1 MTIQPYIESET
12 LAEKIGRRLAC
23 DINLKKSKEPDRP
36 IETAQGNFSYQGFGR
51 RVHRIIQNT
60 IIDELRSAPGYGT
73 LPPKLPEKAALIG
86 LYAEGERLLEFWR
99 NGTAIYPGSVV
110 AADFKA
116 AMERAK
122 EAI

>member
-1 MTIQPYIESET
+1 MTIQPYIESEA

-23 DINLKKSKEPDRP
+23 DINLKKSSEPDRP

-73 LPPKLPEKAALIG
+73 LPPKLPKEAALIA
-86 LYAEGERLLEFWR
+86 LYAAGETLLEFWKH
-99 NGTAIYPGSVV
+99 GTPVQPGSDA
-110 AADFKA
+110 AADFIA